1 MGSMVRWHGAQMH
14 QNDREVLYP
23 SKLYLNLRKKPYGFD
38 GPELLQIF
46 HERRPHLEQHMG
58 KDKTP
63 QVLMLY
69 DLPKLCV
76 KMDVP

>member
-1 MGSMVRWHGAQMH
+1 MMH
-14 QNDREVLYP
+14 
-23 SKLYLNLRKKPYGFD
+23 LNLRKKPYGFD